1 MRKRSIQAACCA
13 VILCWAVTANATIFG
28 SVHGLIHDPQ
38 HRPVQDAKATLRS
51 TTSDWSQ
58 STVSDSAGEFRFEN
72 VPLGEYRLT
81 VEMSGFASE
90 EQPVVLTSGR
100 DAKPH
105 FSLKVARTAETVEV
119 QDIAPAVNPESST
132 STNVVDRQTINQ
144 TPGADSANSLS
155 MITNY
160 TPGAYLVHDQ
170 LHIRGGH
177 QVSWLLDGVPVP
189 NTSIASNVGPQFD
202 PKDID
207 YLEVQRG
214 GYDAEYGDRTYGVF
228 NVVTRSGF
236 ERDRQGELVL
246 GYGSYNATNPQ
257 ISLGDHSERFAW
269 YGSLSGYRTDLGL
282 ETPSAKNLHNHAA
295 GLGGFG
301 SLIFN
306 KSPNDQLRLVTS
318 IRGDHYQ
325 VPNDPALEAQGIR
338 DVENERDTFVNFSW
352 LHTVGTGLVLTV
364 SPFYHYN
371 RAHYIGDFTGL
382 PDPDVLVP
390 QDDRG
395 LNYVGGVVSAA
406 YTRRQHTFRAGVQV
420 FGQRDNQLFAV
431 NSGDGS
437 SVFAPQR
444 EILWGTTSTL
454 FLEDQ
459 YKLTRW
465 FTLNGGVRLTH
476 FGGTGT
482 NTLLGGNH
490 PVSENAADP
499 RLGAALQIPK
509 LHWVAR
515 AFWGRYYQA
524 PPLLTV
530 SGTLLAQCDSAD
542 CGFLPLRGERDE
554 QREFGLTIPLAGWTF
569 DIANF
574 RTAARNFFDHDVL
587 GNSNIFFP
595 LTIDRARIH
604 GWEGTAKSPRIAGRV
619 QFHMAYSHQYAQ
631 GAGAVTGG
639 LTAFAPPD
647 TGYFFLDHDQRD
659 TTSAGINLDLPRRS
673 WTAVNVNYGSGFLDG
688 DGPGHLPAHTTV
700 DFSVGKSIG
709 ERWNLRFS
717 ALNIGNNHYM
727 LDNSNTFGGSHF
739 TNPREFA
746 FQLKYRF
753 HF

>member
-1 MRKRSIQAACCA
+1 MSRNPIHWIVGVGILLVAVAASA
-13 VILCWAVTANATIFG
+13 SIFG

-51 TTSDWSQ
+51 STSEWAQ
-58 STVSDSAGEFRFEN
+58 STVSNEAGEFVFEN
-72 VPLGEYRLT
+72 VPLGEYRVL
-81 VEMSGFASE
+81 VEVQGFASE
-90 EQPVVLTSGR
+90 QQTLVITAGR

-105 FSLKVARTAETVEV
+105 FSLTVAHAAETVEV
-119 QDIAPAVNPESST
+119 QDVAPTINPESST
-132 STNVVDRQTINQ
+132 STNIVNRAAINE
-144 TPGADSANSLS
+144 TPGADQANSLA
-155 MITNY
+155 MVTDY
-160 TPGAYLVHDQ
+160 TPGAYMVHDQ

-189 NTSIASNVGPQFD
+189 NTNIASNVGPQFD

-214 GYDAEYGDRTYGVF
+214 GYNAEYGDRTYGVF

-236 ERDRQGELVL
+236 ERNRQGEAVL

-257 ISLGDHSERFAW
+257 ISLGDHTDRFAW
-269 YGSLSGYRTDLGL
+269 YGSLSGYRTDIGL
-282 ETPSAKNLHNHAA
+282 ETPAAENLHNLAD
-295 GLGGFG
+295 GLSGFG

-306 KSPNDQLRLVTS
+306 QSPSDQLRLITS
-318 IRGDHYQ
+318 VRGDHYQ
-325 VPNDPALEAQGIR
+325 VPNTPDSETQGFR
-338 DVENERDTFVNFSW
+338 DVEKERDTFVNFSW
-352 LHTVGTGLVLTV
+352 LHTAGTGVVLTV
-364 SPFYHYN
+364 SPFYHFN
-371 RAHYIGDFTGL
+371 RAHYLGDYTGT
-382 PDPDVLVP
+382 PDPNVLIP

-395 LNYVGGVVSAA
+395 SNYIGGVVSLAV
-406 YTRRQHTFRAGVQV
+406 TRGHHNLHTGVQI
-420 FGQRDNQLFAV
+420 FGQRDNQLLGIV
-431 NSGDGS
+431 TSDGS
-437 SVFAPQR
+437 IPPVTQR
-444 EILWGTTSTL
+444 ETLWGSVSAL
-454 FLEDQ
+454 FVEDQ

-465 FTLNGGVRLTH
+465 LTLNGGVRLTH

-490 PVSENAADP
+490 PISENAADP

-530 SGTLLAQCDSAD
+530 SGPILARCNSAD
-542 CGFLPLRGERDE
+542 CGFLPLHGERDE

-569 DIANF
+569 DVANF
-574 RTAARNFFDHDVL
+574 RTAANNFFDHDVL

-604 GWEGTAKSPRIAGRV
+604 GWEATANSPRIAGRA
-619 QFHMAYSHQYAQ
+619 QFHLAYSHQYAE
-631 GAGAVTGG
+631 GAGAITGG
-639 LTAFAPPD
+639 LSDFSPPD
-647 TGYFFLDHDQRD
+647 EGYFFLDHDQRD
-659 TTSAGINLDLPRRS
+659 TVSTGLNVTLPRHA

-688 DGPGHLPAHTTV
+688 DGPGHLPSHTTV
-700 DFSVGKSIG
+700 DLSLGKSFG
-709 ERWNLRFS
+709 ENWSLRLS
-717 ALNIGNNHYM
+717 ALNVGNNHYM

-739 TNPREFA
+739 TNPRELA
-746 FQLKYRF
+746 FQVKYRF

>member
-1 MRKRSIQAACCA
+1 MRKNLIQSVFFAAMVFFA
-13 VILCWAVTANATIFG
+13 VAAGATIFG

-38 HRPVQDAKATLRS
+38 HRPVQDAKATLTS

-58 STVSDSAGEFRFEN
+58 SAVSDIAGEFRFEN

-81 VEMSGFASE
+81 VGAPGLANA
-90 EQPVVLTSGR
+90 EQTIAITSGR

-105 FSLKVARTAETVEV
+105 FSLTVARAAETVEV

-132 STNVVDRQTINQ
+132 STNIVNRETINH
-144 TPGADSANSLS
+144 TPGADETNSLA
-155 MITNY
+155 MVTNY
-160 TPGAYLVHDQ
+160 TPGAYMVHDQ

-214 GYDAEYGDRTYGVF
+214 GYNAEYGDRTYGVF

-246 GYGSYNATNPQ
+246 GYGSYNATNLE
-257 ISLGDHSERFAW
+257 ISFGDHSERFAW

-282 ETPSAKNLHNHAA
+282 ETPSSENLHNQAA
-295 GLGGFG
+295 GLGSFG
-301 SLIFN
+301 SVIFN

-318 IRGDHYQ
+318 VRGDHYQ
-325 VPNDPALEAQGIR
+325 VPNTPDLQTQGFR
-338 DVENERDTFVNFSW
+338 NVENERDAFVNFSW
-352 LHTVGTGLVLTV
+352 LHTAGTGVVLTV
-364 SPFYHYN
+364 SPFYHFN
-371 RAHYIGDFTGL
+371 RAHYIGDYTGV
-382 PDPDVLVP
+382 PDPSLFVP

-395 LNYVGGVVSAA
+395 SNYVGGIVAA
-406 YTRRQHTFRAGVQV
+406 SYTRGQHNARAGLQV

-431 NSGDGS
+431 DAGNGTST
-437 SVFAPQR
+437 VPPQR
-444 EILWGTTSTL
+444 EVLWGTVSAF

-459 YKLTRW
+459 YKLTHW
-465 FTLNGGVRLTH
+465 LTLNGGVRLTH

-490 PVSENAADP
+490 PISENAADP

-530 SGTLLAQCDSAD
+530 SGSLLAQCNNAD
-542 CGFLPLRGERDE
+542 CGFLPLRGERDQ

-569 DIANF
+569 DVANF
-574 RTAARNFFDHDVL
+574 RTAARNYFDHDVL
-587 GNSNIFFP
+587 GDSNIFFP
-595 LTIDRARIH
+595 LTIDRARIR
-604 GWEGTAKSPRIAGRV
+604 GWEATANSPRVAGRA
-619 QFHMAYSHQYAQ
+619 QFHLAYSHQYAE

-639 LTAFAPPD
+639 LTNFSPPGA
-647 TGYFFLDHDQRD
+647 GYFFLDHDQRD
-659 TTSAGINLDLPRRS
+659 TVSTGINLSLPRRA
-673 WTAVNVNYGSGFLDG
+673 WAAANVNYGSGFLDG
-688 DGPGHLPAHTTV
+688 NGPGHLPAHTTV
-700 DFSVGKSIG
+700 DLSFGKSFG
-709 ERWNLRFS
+709 EKWNLRIS
-717 ALNIGNNHYM
+717 ALDVGNNHYM
-727 LDNSNTFGGSHF
+727 LDSSNTFGGSHF
-739 TNPREFA
+739 ANPRELA